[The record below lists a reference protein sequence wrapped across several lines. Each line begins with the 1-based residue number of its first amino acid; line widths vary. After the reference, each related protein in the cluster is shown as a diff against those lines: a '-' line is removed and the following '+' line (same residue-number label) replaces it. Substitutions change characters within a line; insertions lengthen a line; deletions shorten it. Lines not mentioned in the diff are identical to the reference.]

1 MPGLAEM
8 TSQFQPGATQT
19 GDGLAEGGGLE
30 NVTNAGSNL
39 NVDGN
44 PILSNALAEASPY
57 DGLAQ
62 NGQGLENVTND
73 GSLLNLDND
82 PEDISSGLANG
93 VGLEQMASNDSD
105 LDIDNNPLV
114 TSGEANL
121 SFINGGWDLSYGSG
135 GGIAS
140 LGASNSTF
148 DIDGAPNDMS
158 DGLAS
163 GNG

>member
-8 TSQFQPGATQT
+8 TSQFQPGATQA
-19 GDGLAEGGGLE
+19 GDALAEGGGLE
-30 NVTNAGSNL
+30 NVTNAGSTL
-39 NVDGN
+39 NIDAN

-62 NGQGLENVTND
+62 SGQGLENVTND
-73 GSLLNLDND
+73 GSLLNVDGE
-82 PEDISSGLANG
+82 PENIGNGLANG
-93 VGLEQMASNDSD
+93 VGVEQIAANDSE

-114 TSGEANL
+114 TTGEANL
-121 SFINGGWDLSYGSG
+121 SLINGGWDFSYGAG

-140 LGASNSTF
+140 LGATNSSL
-148 DIDGAPNDMS
+148 DIDGSPNDMS

>member
-8 TSQFQPGATQT
+8 TSQFQPGATQA
-19 GDGLAEGGGLE
+19 GDALAEGGGLE
-30 NVTNAGSNL
+30 NVTNAGSTL
-39 NVDGN
+39 NIDAN

-62 NGQGLENVTND
+62 SGEGLENVTNAGSVLNVD
-73 GSLLNLDND
+73 GEPTN
-82 PEDISSGLANG
+82 ISNGLANG
-93 VGLEQMASNDSD
+93 VGLEAMASNDSD
-105 LDIDNNPLV
+105 LDIDTNPLA

-121 SFINGGWDLSYGSG
+121 SLINSGWDLSYGAG

-140 LGASNSTF
+140 LGATNSTF